1 MRHDDDAW
9 LLDMHQAAMKARAF
23 VQGLHLEACCS
34 IGVESECS

>member
-23 VQGLHLEACCS
+23 VQGLADVY
-34 IGVESECS
+34 GRYTGGPES